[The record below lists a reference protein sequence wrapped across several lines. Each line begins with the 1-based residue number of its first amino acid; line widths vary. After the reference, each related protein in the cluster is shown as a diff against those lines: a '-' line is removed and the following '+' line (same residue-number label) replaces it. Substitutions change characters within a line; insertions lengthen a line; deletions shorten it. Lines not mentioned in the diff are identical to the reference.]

1 MDQQTWAEDW
11 AGRTLAPP
19 VRNRALVIDLEG
31 ALLRSGLLMQAVFDN
46 PGRLFA
52 CLRGVMWRGIEAVEQ
67 VLDAADIDYAHLPY
81 ETDVLNLSLTART
94 QGRAIYIAAGRFPD
108 HAVAIATHLGFDGVV
123 SLADVSTD
131 DAAMES
137 SASAPPFDGGR
148 FEYVGDGR
156 SPEGV
161 WRAASAAYVVGG
173 SDSLLGRLKA
183 LNPSLKR
190 IGRREVTWLTWLN
203 ALRVYQYAKNTLV
216 FVPALTSHQM
226 NMPALASAFLAF
238 LAFSACASSAYLVN
252 DLFDLADDRRHPAKR
267 YRAIA
272 SGDLPISLALVVI
285 PALWIISAIAG
296 LCISGTFFLVLS
308 AYLMTTIAYSLY
320 LKKNMLVDIVT
331 LAGLYT
337 VRIVGGAVAISVH
350 LSEWLLIFSLFIF
363 TSLAL
368 IKRYGELMMRQESDL
383 QNPVNRDYKISD
395 LPVIAALAAAS
406 GMNAITVFSLYA
418 SSPTV
423 EQMYSR
429 PWMLWLL
436 NPLLLYWIGR
446 ALMMAHRQAMP
457 DDPIIYTFTDRVSR
471 ATVAAMMCIVL
482 AAI

>member
-1 MDQQTWAEDW
+1 
-11 AGRTLAPP
+11 
-19 VRNRALVIDLEG
+19 
-31 ALLRSGLLMQAVFDN
+31 
-46 PGRLFA
+46 
-52 CLRGVMWRGIEAVEQ
+52 
-67 VLDAADIDYAHLPY
+67 
-81 ETDVLNLSLTART
+81 
-94 QGRAIYIAAGRFPD
+94 
-108 HAVAIATHLGFDGVV
+108 
-123 SLADVSTD
+123 
-131 DAAMES
+131 
-137 SASAPPFDGGR
+137 
-148 FEYVGDGR
+148 
-156 SPEGV
+156 
-161 WRAASAAYVVGG
+161 
-173 SDSLLGRLKA
+173 
-183 LNPSLKR
+183 
-190 IGRREVTWLTWLN
+190 
-203 ALRVYQYAKNTLV
+203 
-216 FVPALTSHQM
+216 M
-226 NMPALASAFLAF
+226 NMPALGSAFLAF

-252 DLFDLADDRRHPAKR
+252 DLFDLADDRRHPTKR

-272 SGDLPISLALVVI
+272 SGDLPISWALVAI

-423 EQMYSR
+423 AQMYSR